1 MKPRQRSEGCSLSQ
15 PAITKAT
22 GQVLL
27 TKASAS
33 YRSFVR
39 ELTIP
44 EYVDYR
50 SVYEVSICLTY
61 ISYMEVTWLS
71 SRIYERISQGGR

>member
-15 PAITKAT
+15 LAITKAT

-33 YRSFVR
+33 YSTPLLRLRSLLCGVFP
-39 ELTIP
+39 IFK
-44 EYVDYR
+44 
-50 SVYEVSICLTY
+50 SISLFQ
-61 ISYMEVTWLS
+61 
-71 SRIYERISQGGR
+71 IYG

>member
-1 MKPRQRSEGCSLSQ
+1 MKPRQRSEGSSLSQ

-33 YRSFVR
+33 YNV
-39 ELTIP
+39 
-44 EYVDYR
+44 VD
-50 SVYEVSICLTY
+50 VVAD
-61 ISYMEVTWLS
+61 
-71 SRIYERISQGGR
+71 

>member
-33 YRSFVR
+33 Y
-39 ELTIP
+39 
-44 EYVDYR
+44 
-50 SVYEVSICLTY
+50 SIVLY
-61 ISYMEVTWLS
+61 ISFKAI
-71 SRIYERISQGGR
+71 RERGSKQSGPSPHMLCPGGGNLRNTISFCLIADHL

>member
-33 YRSFVR
+33 Y
-39 ELTIP
+39 TQ
-44 EYVDYR
+44 
-50 SVYEVSICLTY
+50 
-61 ISYMEVTWLS
+61 ISARLGARGMSYDNAK
-71 SRIYERISQGGR
+71 